1 MNTTDNT
8 NDKIQPES
16 SSRPVITYLAILI
29 MAIQV
34 LISVVTYPFLPATV
48 PSHWNIAGQ
57 VDAYSS
63 KLFLAIFLPLLSIGL
78 YVFVRGL
85 VIIGPRLGNQPKYAN
100 LGVINII
107 LLGVLLL
114 MLVMHLVSTAISL
127 GIPIDMT
134 LVVSLSVNLLFIFI
148 GNYMVKLRRNFWGGI
163 RTPWTLVSDTV
174 WERTHRL
181 GGWMFVLGGLL
192 GLILSFIPQIRF
204 WSLISIILIVSLV
217 PIVYSYIAYQRY
229 VVNGKPPPFPSV

>member
-16 SSRPVITYLAILI
+16 SPRPIMTYIAILI
-29 MAIQV
+29 MAAQV
-34 LISVVTYPFLPATV
+34 LISVVTYPLLPAIV
-48 PSHWNIAGQ
+48 PSHWNMAGQ

-63 KLFLAIFLPLLSIGL
+63 KLFISIFFPLLSVGL
-78 YVFVRGL
+78 YTFTRGL
-85 VIIGPRLGNQPKYAN
+85 FIIGPRLGNQPKYAN
-100 LGVINII
+100 LAVINII
-107 LLGVLLL
+107 LVGVLLL
-114 MLVMHLVSTAISL
+114 MLVMHLASTAISL
-127 GIPIDMT
+127 GMPIDIT

-148 GNYMVKLRRNFWGGI
+148 GNYIVKLRRNFWGGI
-163 RTPWTLVSDTV
+163 RTPWTLASDTV

-192 GLILSFIPQIRF
+192 GLVLSFIPPLRF
-204 WSLISIILIVSLV
+204 WSLISITLIVSLV

-229 VVNGKPPPFPSV
+229 VVNGNPPFPPL

>member
-16 SSRPVITYLAILI
+16 SPRPIMTYIAILI
-29 MAIQV
+29 MAAQL
-34 LISVVTYPFLPATV
+34 LISVVTYPLLPAIV
-48 PSHWNIAGQ
+48 PSHWNMAGQ

-63 KLFLAIFLPLLSIGL
+63 KLFISIFFPLLSVGL
-78 YVFVRGL
+78 YTFTRGL
-85 VIIGPRLGNQPKYAN
+85 FIIGPRLGNQPKYAN
-100 LGVINII
+100 LAVINII
-107 LLGVLLL
+107 LVGVLLL
-114 MLVMHLVSTAISL
+114 MLVMHLASTAISL
-127 GIPIDMT
+127 GMPIDIT

-148 GNYMVKLRRNFWGGI
+148 GNYIVKLRRNFWGGI
-163 RTPWTLVSDTV
+163 RTPWTLASDTV

-192 GLILSFIPQIRF
+192 GLVLSFIPPLRF
-204 WSLISIILIVSLV
+204 WSLISITLIVSLV

-229 VVNGKPPPFPSV
+229 VVNGNPPFPPL